1 MVSQPDLAA
10 ACGKALG
17 AIDGWLG
24 DDDRALLRARALET
38 VPTLYG
44 EILRRLPHGHL
55 DHAEAAWLPIVRA
68 LGHLRHNVDGDKLDD
83 GAKRAAYGRT
93 VGYLLGLSGYSE
105 LRMSRLL
112 TGRGIRL
119 PQAGENALDL
129 LIRKRAGTC
138 RLNDLAVLLV
148 ADAIGDRPAHAWARR
163 RMAMDYARGGE
174 AAGADTSKSAA

>member
-1 MVSQPDLAA
+1 MSSQPDLAA

-24 DDDRALLRARALET
+24 DDDRAILRARALET

-55 DHAEAAWLPIVRA
+55 DRAEAAWLPIAKA
-68 LGHLRHNVDGDKLDD
+68 LGHLRHNVDSDKLDD
-83 GAKRAAYGRT
+83 EAKRAAYGRT
-93 VGYLLGLSGYSE
+93 VGYLLGVSGYSE

-112 TGRGIRL
+112 TGRGVRL

-129 LIRKRAGTC
+129 LIRKRAGAC
-138 RLNDLAVLLV
+138 RLTDLTVLLV
-148 ADAIGDRPAHAWARR
+148 ADALGDRTAHAWARR

-174 AAGADTSKSAA
+174 AAGADTRRSAA